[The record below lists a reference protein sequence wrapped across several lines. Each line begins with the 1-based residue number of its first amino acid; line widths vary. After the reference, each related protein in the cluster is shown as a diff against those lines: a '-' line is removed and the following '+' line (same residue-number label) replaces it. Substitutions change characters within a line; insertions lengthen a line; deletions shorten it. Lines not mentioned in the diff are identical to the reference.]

1 MPKVKEKIM
10 NKILIICDGEKII
23 LDTIKTV
30 SDIYYLLVMN
40 KENKFLLINND
51 LLCNEGFNK
60 EILINP
66 SYITLVK
73 DITPTEIL
81 EENMIGVTS
90 QPLANK
96 NKLEI
101 SEPIIKSSE
110 VVTINTGE
118 FGSVSISKDRIKE
131 ELNKPF
137 RIDLFK

>member
-1 MPKVKEKIM
+1 M
-10 NKILIICDGEKII
+10 I

>member
-73 DITPTEIL
+73 DITSTEIL

>member
-1 MPKVKEKIM
+1 M

-30 SDIYYLLVMN
+30 SDIYCLLVMN
-40 KENKFLLINND
+40 EENKFLLINND

-118 FGSVSISKDRIKE
+118 FGSVSISKERIKE

>member
-23 LDTIKTV
+23 LDTSKTV
-30 SDIYYLLVMN
+30 SDIYYFLVMN
-40 KENKFLLINND
+40 KEDKFLLINND

>member
-1 MPKVKEKIM
+1 MAAYALAKEI
-10 NKILIICDGEKII
+10 
-23 LDTIKTV
+23 
-30 SDIYYLLVMN
+30 
-40 KENKFLLINND
+40 KENKIVFFND
-51 LLCNEGFNK
+51 E
-60 EILINP
+60 EIEF
-66 SYITLVK
+66 K
-73 DITPTEIL
+73 DLRIKRIEHSQIIL

>member
-118 FGSVSISKDRIKE
+118 FGSVSISKDRTKE

>member
-10 NKILIICDGEKII
+10 NRILIICDGEKII

>member
-1 MPKVKEKIM
+1 M

-30 SDIYYLLVMN
+30 SDIYCLLVMN
-40 KENKFLLINND
+40 EENKFLLINND

-131 ELNKPF
+131 ESNKPF

>member
-1 MPKVKEKIM
+1 M